1 MRNYAVIL
9 IFVTVLACCNG
20 PVAEASKA
28 GRRDQNTDPLAKSLP
43 LAPPVRINFKKHDQA
58 TDHTANQKEA
68 GSKWNV
74 MSKLG
79 ISSTKFLLPYVVDS
93 TLDGNSHTWIYS
105 VSDNGDVVR
114 AILFVTSGGGVALGP
129 QRGDPVYEVYLETYP
144 DGTEKRI
151 LLSSTEAER
160 EICKIEAVLA
170 ARGAKNRYD
179 YFYAGGA
186 LQEIGTNDNGDRDPF
201 SQPKQKMI
209 DLESDVGK
217 RELAEAFN
225 QSTLIT
231 IAGLARH
238 YRSSIR
244 GRTSHRTE

>member
-9 IFVTVLACCNG
+9 ILFTVLACCNG
-20 PVAEASKA
+20 PVAETSMTGKC
-28 GRRDQNTDPLAKSLP
+28 DQNTDPLAKSLP
-43 LAPPVRINFKKHDQA
+43 PAPPVRSSFKKYDQA
-58 TDHTANQKEA
+58 TDNTANQIEA

-74 MSKLG
+74 MNKLG

-114 AILFVTSGGGVALGP
+114 SILFVIAGGGVALGP

-151 LLSSTEAER
+151 LLSSTEAEH

-170 ARGAKNRYD
+170 ARGAKDRYE
-179 YFYAGGA
+179 YFYAGG
-186 LQEIGTNDNGDRDPF
+186 LLEEIGTNDNGDGDPF
-201 SQPKQKMI
+201 SQPKRKVI
-209 DLESDVGK
+209 DLESEVGK
-217 RELAEAFN
+217 REVAEAFN
-225 QSTLIT
+225 QSTLFT
-231 IAGLARH
+231 IAGKARH
-238 YRSSIR
+238 YRSTIQ
-244 GRTSHRTE
+244 GRTRHRTE